1 VLAVFAHP
9 DDESFACGGTLA
21 RLAEMG
27 CAVVLVCA
35 SRGERGAVAE
45 PLQTSTVDL
54 GEIRVRELRAAG
66 RVLGIRTIHALT
78 YPDGNLRWVREELL
92 REDIARVIRAHRPD
106 AVITFDDD
114 GLYWHPDHLAVHEQT
129 SKAVLTFGAEAPSL
143 YYVTMPRG
151 LMPFAARRASEK
163 RWQRPSA
170 GVWSIDPSA
179 FGVAAKAPT
188 FAVDIRPWV
197 IRKLEALQCH
207 RTQVGAV
214 NPFSLLDAPEA
225 LEWLGFE
232 YFRRAPIVGQRRVVL
247 EHMAG
252 RIDVGTAS

>member
-1 VLAVFAHP
+1 MDAMVAADRLTLHTDVARSTVLAVFAHP

-21 RLAEMG
+21 RLADMG
-27 CAVVLVCA
+27 CTVVLICA

-45 PLQTSTVDL
+45 PLRTSSTVDL
-54 GEIRVRELRAAG
+54 GEIRTRELRA
-66 RVLGIRTIHALT
+66 
-78 YPDGNLRWVREELL
+78 REELL
-92 REDIARVIRAHRPD
+92 REDIARVIRDHRPD

-129 SKAVLTFGAEAPSL
+129 LNAVLTFGADAPSL

-163 RWQRPSA
+163 RWQRPAA

-179 FGVAAKAPT
+179 FGVGAKAPT
-188 FAVDIRPWV
+188 FTVDIRPWV

-232 YFRRAPIVGQRRVVL
+232 YFRRAPIVGRRGVML
-247 EHMAG
+247 EDMAG
-252 RIDVGTAS
+252 RIDAGTVS